1 VTSALIAFPLAALV
15 GSSLPAQDTLK
26 LPFLSSKVYSLKLI
40 PGAPAIVELPQ
51 GEIAHNIWYD
61 KSFFKAESTPDT
73 NRVVVQATNTP
84 EAVGKVSY
92 IHIETEP
99 SNLRISLKVEGVA
112 DRVAAPGV
120 LQIFMDGTDE
130 GSLVNAQVQKRV
142 RREAAYA
149 QKFAA
154 DKAAADFQAWR
165 KQLIENMNDAYKWG
179 GDLKIDRVV
188 DDKVQT
194 YVYMPGVSD
203 KAVIELMDKAGKPD
217 KVNYEL
223 ENGCYLISK
232 VLRPGEKWR
241 LVFGKEQ
248 AWIKLK

>member
-1 VTSALIAFPLAALV
+1 VKPALLLLPLAALV
-15 GSSLPAQDTLK
+15 GSALPAEDTLK
-26 LPFLSSKVYSLKLI
+26 LPYLASKIYALRLI
-40 PGAPAIVELPQ
+40 PGAPAIVELPM
-51 GEIAHNIWYD
+51 GEIARNIWYD

-99 SNLRISLKVEGVA
+99 GNLRISLKVEGVSE
-112 DRVAAPGV
+112 RSETPGV
-120 LQIFMDGTDE
+120 LQLYMDGTDE
-130 GSLVNAQVQKRV
+130 GSLVHAQVQKQV
-142 RREAAYA
+142 GREAAYA
-149 QKFAA
+149 RKFAD

-165 KQLIENMNDAYKWG
+165 QQLIQNMNDNYKWG
-179 GDLKIDRVV
+179 GDLRIDRVV

-194 YVYMPGVSD
+194 YVYMPSLSD
-203 KAVIELMDKAGKPD
+203 KAVIELVDKAGKPD

-241 LVFGKEQ
+241 LIFGQEQ
-248 AWIKLK
+248 AWIRLQ

>member
-1 VTSALIAFPLAALV
+1 MLLFPLAALV
-15 GSSLPAQDTLK
+15 GAGLQAQDTQK
-26 LPFLSSKVYSLKLI
+26 LPYLASKVYNLRLI
-40 PGAPAIVELPQ
+40 PGAPAIVELPL
-51 GEIAHNIWYD
+51 GELAHNIWYD

-99 SNLRISLKVEGVA
+99 SNLRISLKVEGVS
-112 DRVAAPGV
+112 DRSEAPGV
-120 LQIFMDGTDE
+120 LQLYMDGADE
-130 GSLVNAQVQKRV
+130 GSLVNAQVQKQV
-142 RREAAYA
+142 KREAAYA
-149 QKFAA
+149 QKFAD
-154 DKAAADFQAWR
+154 DKAAADFQTWR
-165 KQLIENMNDAYKWG
+165 KQLIQNMNDNYKWG

-194 YVYMPGVSD
+194 YVYMPSLSD
-203 KAVIELMDKAGKPD
+203 KAVIELVDKAGKPD

-241 LVFGKEQ
+241 LIFGKEQ
-248 AWIKLK
+248 AWIRLK

>member
-1 VTSALIAFPLAALV
+1 VKTSMLLLPLVALV
-15 GSSLPAQDTLK
+15 GSSLPAQDTQK
-26 LPFLSSKVYSLKLI
+26 LPYLASKVYNLRLI
-40 PGAPAIVELPQ
+40 PGAPAIVELPL

-73 NRVVVQATNTP
+73 NRVVVQATNTV
-84 EAVGKVSY
+84 EAVGKISY

-99 SNLRISLKVEGVA
+99 SNLRISLKVEGVLET
-112 DRVAAPGV
+112 VEAPGV
-120 LQIFMDGTDE
+120 LQIYMDGTDE
-130 GSLVNAQVQKRV
+130 GSLVNAQVQKQV
-142 RREAAYA
+142 RRETVYA

-154 DKAAADFQAWR
+154 DKASADFQAWR
-165 KQLIENMNDAYKWG
+165 KQLIENMNDRYTWG

-203 KAVIELMDKAGKPD
+203 KAVIELVDKAGKPD

-232 VLRPGEKWR
+232 VLRPGEKLR
-241 LVFGKEQ
+241 LIFGKEQ
-248 AWIKLK
+248 SWIRLK

>member
-1 VTSALIAFPLAALV
+1 MKSVLVLFPLVAVLGA
-15 GSSLPAQDTLK
+15 SLPAQDTLK

-84 EAVGKVSY
+84 EAVGRVSY

-112 DRVAAPGV
+112 DRVEAPGV
-120 LQIFMDGTDE
+120 LQIYMDGTDE
-130 GSLVNAQVQKRV
+130 GSLVNAQVQKQV
-142 RREAAYA
+142 HREAAYA

-154 DKAAADFQAWR
+154 EKAAADFQTWR
-165 KQLIENMNDAYKWG
+165 KQLIENMNDRYTWG

-203 KAVIELMDKAGKPD
+203 KAVIELVDKAGKPD

-223 ENGCYLISK
+223 ENGCYLIAK

-241 LVFGKEQ
+241 LIFGKEQ
-248 AWIKLK
+248 AWIRLK

>member
-1 VTSALIAFPLAALV
+1 MLLFPLAALV
-15 GSSLPAQDTLK
+15 GSNLTAQDTQK
-26 LPFLSSKVYSLKLI
+26 LPYLASKVYGLHLI
-40 PGAPAIVELPQ
+40 PGAPAIVELPM

-73 NRVVVQATNTP
+73 NRVVVQATNTV
-84 EAVGKVSY
+84 EAVGKISY

-99 SNLRISLKVEGVA
+99 SNLRISLKVEGVS
-112 DRVAAPGV
+112 DRSEAPGV
-120 LQIFMDGTDE
+120 LQLYMDGADE
-130 GSLVNAQVQKRV
+130 GSLVNAQVQKQV
-142 RREAAYA
+142 RKEAVYA
-149 QKFAA
+149 QKFAD

-165 KQLIENMNDAYKWG
+165 KQLIQNMNDRYSWG

-194 YVYMPGVSD
+194 YVYMPSLSD
-203 KAVIELMDKAGKPD
+203 KAVIELVDKAGKPD

-241 LVFGKEQ
+241 LIFGKEQ
-248 AWIKLK
+248 AWIRLK

>member
-1 VTSALIAFPLAALV
+1 MKSALLCLPLAALV
-15 GSSLPAQDTLK
+15 ASALPAQDTLK

-40 PGAPAIVELPQ
+40 PGAPAIVELPM
-51 GEIAHNIWYD
+51 GETAHNIWFD
-61 KSFFKAESTPDT
+61 KAFFKAESTPDT

-112 DRVAAPGV
+112 DRAEVPGV

-130 GSLVNAQVQKRV
+130 GSLVNAQVQKQV

-149 QKFAA
+149 QRFAA
-154 DKAAADFQAWR
+154 DKAAAEFQAWR
-165 KQLIENMNDAYKWG
+165 KQLIESMNDRYAWG

-203 KAVIELMDKAGKPD
+203 KAVIELVDKAGKPD

>member
-1 VTSALIAFPLAALV
+1 MKSSMLLFPLAALV
-15 GSSLPAQDTLK
+15 GAGLPAQDTQK
-26 LPFLSSKVYSLKLI
+26 LPYLASKVYNLRLI
-40 PGAPAIVELPQ
+40 PGAPAIVELPM

-73 NRVVVQATNTP
+73 NRVVVQATNTV
-84 EAVGKVSY
+84 EAVGKISY

-99 SNLRISLKVEGVA
+99 SNLRISLKVEGVS
-112 DRVAAPGV
+112 DHDAAPGV
-120 LQIFMDGTDE
+120 LQIYMDGTDE
-130 GSLVNAQVQKRV
+130 GSLVNAQLQKQV
-142 RREAAYA
+142 RRETAYA

-154 DKAAADFQAWR
+154 DKAAADFQTWR
-165 KQLIENMNDAYKWG
+165 KQLIENMNDNYKWG

-194 YVYMPGVSD
+194 FVYMPGVSD
-203 KAVIELMDKAGKPD
+203 KAVIELVDKAGKPD

-241 LVFGKEQ
+241 LIFGKEQ
-248 AWIKLK
+248 AWIRLK

>member
-1 VTSALIAFPLAALV
+1 MKSLPFLLPLAALV
-15 GSSLPAQDTLK
+15 GSTLAAQDTLK
-26 LPFLSSKVYSLKLI
+26 LPYLSSKVYPLKLI
-40 PGAPAIVELPQ
+40 PGAPAIVELPP

-99 SNLRISLKVEGVA
+99 GNLRISLKVEGVG
-112 DRVAAPGV
+112 DRAPVPGV
-120 LQIFMDGTDE
+120 LQLYADGTDE
-130 GSLVNAQVQKRV
+130 GSLVNAQVRKQV
-142 RREAAYA
+142 NREAVYA

-154 DKAAADFQAWR
+154 DKAAEDFRAWR
-165 KQLIENMNDAYKWG
+165 KQLIENLNDAYAWG
-179 GDLKIDRVV
+179 GDLRIDRVV

-194 YVYMPGVSD
+194 YVHMPSVSD
-203 KAVIELMDKAGKPD
+203 KAVIELVDKAGKPD

-223 ENGCYLISK
+223 ENGCYTISK

-241 LVFGKEQ
+241 LILGKEQ
-248 AWIKLK
+248 AWIRLK